1 MRKWNKDFGNFDSSY
16 CTLLL
21 SLSFILSTAV
31 PMRKGKVG
39 TSTWLYKYNCWAR
52 TSYSVTAI
60 QYRFIITTSSSFL
73 LEEFEVIQN
82 KKTRGLFG
90 RDKELRYVYRLVM
103 VLRLS
108 GVQFIPKWYEWW
120 QNWTTAQRE
129 SDLFNTSISSDLIGR
144 HEVLSPINHKNYNY
158 WEKEYGQVMK
168 ERKNLHK
175 QNDTSVLKDIAKKPT
190 IQESVNRCY
199 DDWNQGCDWLI

>member
-1 MRKWNKDFGNFDSSY
+1 MSENFINAVQ
-16 CTLLL
+16 CNCNAE
-21 SLSFILSTAV
+21 SL
-31 PMRKGKVG
+31 
-39 TSTWLYKYNCWAR
+39 AR
-52 TSYSVTAI
+52 P
-60 QYRFIITTSSSFL
+60 FL

-82 KKTRGLFG
+82 LRKTRGFLG

-108 GVQFIPKWYEWW
+108 GVQFIQKWYEWW

-129 SDLFNTSISSDLIGR
+129 SDLFSTSIISDLIGR

-158 WEKEYGQVMK
+158 REKEYGQVMK

-175 QNDTSVLKDIAKKPT
+175 QNDTSVLKVFEVLHVILLLS
-190 IQESVNRCY
+190 I
-199 DDWNQGCDWLI
+199 L

>member
-21 SLSFILSTAV
+21 SLSFILSTAFS
-31 PMRKGKVG
+31 MRKGKVG
-39 TSTWLYKYNCWAR
+39 NLPNYINIIVERELHKRSTVQLQR
-52 TSYSVTAI
+52 RI
-60 QYRFIITTSSSFL
+60 TSSSF
-73 LEEFEVIQN
+73 FVRRVWSN
-82 KKTRGLFG
+82 SKFKKTRGFLG

-108 GVQFIPKWYEWW
+108 GVQFIPKWYERW

-129 SDLFNTSISSDLIGR
+129 SDLFNTSIISDLIGR

-158 WEKEYGQVMK
+158 REKEYGQVMK

-175 QNDTSVLKDIAKKPT
+175 QSDTSVLKDIAKKPT

>member
-1 MRKWNKDFGNFDSSY
+1 MQLQCR
-16 CTLLL
+16 
-21 SLSFILSTAV
+21 I
-31 PMRKGKVG
+31 
-39 TSTWLYKYNCWAR
+39 
-52 TSYSVTAI
+52 
-60 QYRFIITTSSSFL
+60 TSSPFFVRRIWSNSKF
-73 LEEFEVIQN
+73 
-82 KKTRGLFG
+82 KKTRGFLG

-108 GVQFIPKWYEWW
+108 GVQFIQKRYEWW

-129 SDLFNTSISSDLIGR
+129 SDLFNTSIISDLIGR

-158 WEKEYGQVMK
+158 WE
-168 ERKNLHK
+168 NLHK